1 MLAANNN
8 FGSNTLT
15 LAVWRML
22 RAGLSEQAIRENLHL
37 TESDLAIIK
46 MQFAR
51 PD

>member
-8 FGSNTLT
+8 FGSNILT

-22 RAGLSEQAIRENLHL
+22 RAGLSEQVIRANLHL

-46 MQFAR
+46 MQFGR